1 MEFIQLKAGKDDEGR
16 RLDRIA
22 RTLLADEN
30 LSQLYKALRSGLIKV
45 NKKKTKG
52 EYRIQPGDEIQVA
65 AFLSKNIKNVIQKS
79 PLTKKTLPEDW
90 VILRTDSLLFLNKPY
105 DINVQKA
112 GKNDRALNELVQED
126 YLSFHQKKDEASL
139 SFKTGPLH
147 RLDRRTTGLITF
159 SQNLEGARWFS
170 EAMKTHSIKKN
181 YLAIVEG
188 KLEKHE
194 IWTEKIS
201 KGEEKASDSI
211 KFHTVSVNFDDDNS
225 KDSRTEAVPLAQGLY
240 RGKPVTLVNF
250 LISTGR
256 THQIRST
263 SAFHSHP
270 LLGDTAYGAEP
281 VSEKQQLFL
290 HSWSLEFPKNPLGLP
305 EKLTC
310 PPGEIFV
317 SVLKSAL
324 INLPPEL

>member
-16 RLDRIA
+16 RLDKIA
-22 RTLLADEN
+22 RNLLTEEN
-30 LSQLYKALRSGLIKV
+30 LSQLYKALRSGLIRV
-45 NKKKTKG
+45 NHKKAKG
-52 EYRIQPGDEIQVA
+52 EYRINPGDEIQIA
-65 AFLSKNIKNVIQKS
+65 DFLAKKREKKI
-79 PLTKKTLPEDW
+79 LTLPKQPIPEDW
-90 VILRTDSLLFLNKPY
+90 VILRTESLLFLNKPY
-105 DINVQKA
+105 DLNVQRAEKYERSL
-112 GKNDRALNELVQED
+112 NDFVQAD
-126 YLSFHQKKDEASL
+126 YSFFHSEKGTESL

-159 SQNLEGARWFS
+159 SQNLEGAHWFS
-170 EAMKTHSIKKN
+170 QAMKNHSIKKT

-188 KLEKHE
+188 SLKNNEVW
-194 IWTEKIS
+194 IEKITKNEETKT
-201 KGEEKASDSI
+201 KGI
-211 KFHTVSVNFDDDNS
+211 NFHTVSLGFEDENS
-225 KDSRTEAVPLAQGLY
+225 KDSRTEAQPLAQGLY
-240 RGKPVTLVNF
+240 KGKPVTLVRF

-281 VSEKQQLFL
+281 VCEKQQLFL
-290 HSWSLEFPKNPLGLP
+290 HALSMEFPENSLGLP

-324 INLPPEL
+324 INLPSEL

>member
-22 RTLLADEN
+22 RNLLAEEN

-65 AFLSKNIKNVIQKS
+65 SF
-79 PLTKKTLPEDW
+79 LTKNNKTQETALPQKPLPEDW
-90 VILRTDSLLFLNKPY
+90 VILRTESLLFINKPY
-105 DINVQKA
+105 DMNVQKA
-112 GKNDRALNELVQED
+112 EKTDQALNELVQED
-126 YLSFHQKKDEASL
+126 YRFFHSKNDEKSL
-139 SFKTGPLH
+139 AFKTGPLH

-159 SQNLEGARWFS
+159 SQNLEGAHWFS
-170 EAMKTHSIKKN
+170 EAMKNHTIKKT

-188 KLEKHE
+188 NLEKHE

-211 KFHTVSVNFDDDNS
+211 KFHTVSVGFESKNS
-225 KDSRTEAVPLAQGLY
+225 KDSKTTVIPLAYGVY
-240 RGKPVTLVNF
+240 RERPVTLVKF
-250 LISTGR
+250 IISTGR

-290 HSWSLEFPKNPLGLP
+290 HSWSLEFPENPLGLP
-305 EKLTC
+305 KKLVC

-324 INLPPEL
+324 INLPSEL